1 MAFLKKILFLTTG
14 GTLSCQVTDDGLEPA
29 LSGNDILNAVPELRR
44 LGEITVQDLTL
55 VDSSNL
61 VPEQWSDWAGVIGDN
76 YSEYDAFVLTHGT
89 DTMAYTA
96 SALSWMLINLGKP
109 VVLTGSQIPLSL
121 TNSDGRSNLELA
133 FTVAASGLP
142 GVFIAF
148 GNKVI
153 RGNCAKKIFTRNV
166 NAFESVNESPVLYFG
181 KDGVKKN
188 LPSRE
193 VIGGFRVEN
202 KVEPRVMAITMTPG
216 LKPDIIDYAVARGYK
231 GIVLE
236 CYGAGGV
243 NTQRDN
249 FLPAIRRAVK
259 AGVRIVCVSQ
269 CLFDGVDLS
278 LYPMGILAAQAGV
291 ESGGPMTLEAALTK
305 LMWALANNPVE
316 EEY

>member
-1 MAFLKKILFLTTG
+1 M
-14 GTLSCQVTDDGLEPA
+14 
-29 LSGNDILNAVPELRR
+29 
-44 LGEITVQDLTL
+44 
-55 VDSSNL
+55 
-61 VPEQWSDWAGVIGDN
+61 
-76 YSEYDAFVLTHGT
+76 
-89 DTMAYTA
+89 
-96 SALSWMLINLGKP
+96 
-109 VVLTGSQIPLSL
+109 
-121 TNSDGRSNLELA
+121 
-133 FTVAASGLP
+133 
-142 GVFIAF
+142 
-148 GNKVI
+148 
-153 RGNCAKKIFTRNV
+153 

-202 KVEPRVMAITMTPG
+202 KVEPRVMAIIMTPG
-216 LKPDIIDYAVARGYK
+216 LKPNIIDYAVARGYK